1 MQSVEV
7 HKAINAAD
15 VADQA
20 SHLFIDEVVELQAK
34 QNLVHVALTG
44 GTVGILTLK
53 HLQKHPRLN
62 EIDLARLHIW
72 FGDERYVA
80 SDSSDRN
87 AQQAREALLDHL
99 DIPELNIHEFPAT
112 DSGLAVTDAA
122 IEFERTLLEWFDDEP
137 QMDLMLLGMG
147 PDGHVASLFPGH
159 QYSDAPIV
167 SESDSPKPPSERLSM
182 SMRMIN
188 SSKRIVFVVSG
199 MDKAEAIEQIHK
211 NDECDL
217 PAAKV
222 SAKGQTLWIIDE
234 AAGASFW
241 SC

>member
-20 SHLFIDEVVELQAK
+20 SHVFIDEVIELQAK
-34 QNLVHVALTG
+34 QKLVHVALTG

-53 HLQKHPRLN
+53 HLHKHPRLN
-62 EIDLARLHIW
+62 EIDLTRLHIW

-87 AQQAREALLDHL
+87 SQQAREALLSHL
-99 DIPELNIHEFPAT
+99 EIPAINIHEFPST
-112 DSGLAVTDAA
+112 DSGLAVRDAA

-159 QYSDAPIV
+159 HYSDALIV
-167 SESDSPKPPSERLSM
+167 SESNSPKPPSERLSM
-182 SMRMIN
+182 SMQMLN
-188 SSKRIVFVVSG
+188 ASKRIVFVVSG
-199 MDKAEAIEQIHK
+199 MDKAQAIEQIHK

-217 PAAKV
+217 PASKV
-222 SAKGQTLWIIDE
+222 SAQGQTLWIIDE